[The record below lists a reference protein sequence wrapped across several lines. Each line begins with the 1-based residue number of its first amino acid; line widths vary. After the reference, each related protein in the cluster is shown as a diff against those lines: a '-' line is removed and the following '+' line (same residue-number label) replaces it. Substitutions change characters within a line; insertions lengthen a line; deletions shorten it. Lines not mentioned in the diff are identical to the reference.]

1 MPQIRNFMRH
11 KPDVYLSI
19 HSNPVEAIR
28 SEVLTGHLDLG
39 YTVLYDVEQLQ
50 TEELDY
56 CVINI
61 CPHNVGMLSKNPLAK
76 EELIEIK
83 DLAKY
88 KFVSISPLY
97 TPSYNGMIDDLCH
110 QAGFEPDY
118 VRYTNN
124 ATSLPF
130 NLMSEQDIF
139 LCDRNFRGYA
149 NPSFGEIQ
157 FRPVA
162 NTRSGVALIW
172 RKANNKPELKEFI
185 DSLDV
190 NPDMWF

>member
-1 MPQIRNFMRH
+1 INACGDSRLRGLRSR
-11 KPDVYLSI
+11 KPI
-19 HSNPVEAIR
+19 
-28 SEVLTGHLDLG
+28 
-39 YTVLYDVEQLQ
+39 
-50 TEELDY
+50 
-56 CVINI
+56 
-61 CPHNVGMLSKNPLAK
+61 
-76 EELIEIK
+76 
-83 DLAKY
+83 
-88 KFVSISPLY
+88 
-97 TPSYNGMIDDLCH
+97 
-110 QAGFEPDY
+110 GFRQWVVHPDY

-185 DSLDV
+185 NRLDV